1 MAAKGTIGGK
11 IVLEGEKAYR
21 EALKNI
27 KTDQKELR
35 SEMEL
40 CKSEFKE
47 SQNSIEALTKKHEIL
62 SKQLETQRR
71 KVEVYENA
79 LETSK
84 QKQEQAA
91 RKVSELQTALGK
103 AEKEMEQM
111 AESSE
116 DNSQAMEGQAKVIEE
131 LKNKLAMAEEGYGK
145 AEQKT
150 KAYQTAI
157 NYASAELKDI
167 EIDLERTARYMKE
180 ADNSTGKCAT
190 SIDEYGKEVKDAADQ
205 TSVFGDVL
213 KANLASEAI
222 IAGVKKLAE
231 GVKEIAEGAV
241 EVGTE
246 FEASM
251 SNVAATMGMT
261 AEEINAGSKEY
272 EKLAAAAKECGK
284 TTKYSAS
291 ESADALNYLAL
302 AGYDVEKSVA
312 TLPKV
317 LDLAAAG
324 GLDLAYASDL
334 VTDSMAA
341 MNMGVDKLDGY
352 IDQMAKTSQKSNT
365 SIAQL
370 GEATLVCAG
379 TVTLTE
385 QKLETMNAELG
396 ILANNG
402 IKGAEGGTHLRNIL
416 LALSAP
422 TEKAEIALKK
432 LNVEAADSEGNM
444 RDLNAIMTDLN
455 RALEGMSSTEKTQ
468 IINRI
473 FNKTDIAAVN
483 ALLKGTGEEFDNLQ
497 KELQNCSGA
506 AADMAETMNNNLKGK
521 VTILKSSLEALG
533 ISTHEIFDGDM
544 KKVVDGA
551 TDAVGKLQQSIEK
564 GNLGVSLNKMSKALG
579 EFCEGAIDAG
589 EDALPVL
596 IDGLTWIL
604 DNADIVIAGITGIV
618 AANVTMGTV
627 IPAIEAAIKAAMAA
641 WKAYQ
646 AANEGATVS
655 QWLLNAAMS
664 ANPAGIL
671 VTAVAALTAAVSA
684 YILLNKDNIVQIDE
698 TTRKT
703 KELVEESKRLNE
715 SYAGSIAEK
724 QNSRR
729 EMENERIVVGKLVNE
744 LKDLQAKTSLTATE
758 QARQRGIIEELNA
771 KFPGLNLAIEEQTG
785 LLNMSTEALEKNV
798 EAMMAMDRANAA
810 REDMAKLAQ
819 EQYEAEKQLVELE
832 EQLAD
837 QKKQVAAAQE
847 NYNSVMERA
856 NELYGEQ
863 TDLYGT
869 LGMAEQEALRVAKE
883 GQSELEEQI
892 TATKDSISSFAEQY
906 YTCIDYIS
914 EDETLA
920 KAAADTGLLGEA
932 ARQATSDLSEMA
944 LVTSESFQEMYDSV
958 SELVT
963 GQMNLFSKFK
973 GEAELSTTELLSNME
988 SQVVGL
994 TQWAENME
1002 KLADRGINQGL
1013 LKQLAEMG
1021 PEGAGYVAAFVSM
1034 TDEELQK
1041 ANELFEKS
1049 LTIPDET
1056 AGKIAEAFEEAGMN
1070 AAEGFRGG
1078 IADGAEE
1085 AVEAAGEM
1093 GKGAIDAAM
1102 ETLDE
1107 NSPSKEF
1114 EKIGGFID
1122 EGMIAGIKGG
1132 QKDVLDTIQML
1143 CTQVL
1148 QTGQTLVTVSDWTT
1162 IGRRIPEGMA
1172 AGIRAG
1178 KSGVV
1183 NAIAEMCA
1191 AAVAEAKRSLDIHSP
1206 SKKFQYM
1213 GEMSGEGYIVGWKS
1227 SMANIGSVME
1237 DTFRDVDRVV
1247 RESRAMEGYQDDNM
1261 ALTAGNKYEIN
1272 QEINIYSLA
1281 DDPIE
1286 EAKKFREAQTEAAK
1300 EW

>member
-1 MAAKGTIGGK
+1 MVEKGTIGGK

-27 KTDQKELR
+27 KQDQKELR
-35 SEMEL
+35 SEMQL
-40 CKSEFKE
+40 CQSEFKE

-62 SKQLETQRR
+62 SKQMETQSR
-71 KVEVYENA
+71 KVEVYRKA
-79 LETSK
+79 LESSE
-84 QKQEQAA
+84 QKQELAA
-91 RKVSELQTALGK
+91 QKVSELQEALGK

-116 DNSQAMEGQAKVIEE
+116 DSSQAMEGQAKVVEE
-131 LKNKLAMAEEGYGK
+131 LKSKLAMAQEGYSK

-167 EIDLERTARYMKE
+167 EGELDQTARYMKE
-180 ADNSTGKCAT
+180 AENSTGKCAT

-222 IAGVKKLAE
+222 IAGVKRLAE

-241 EVGTE
+241 EAGTE

-272 EKLAAAAKECGK
+272 EKLAESAKQCGK
-284 TTKYSAS
+284 TTKFSAS
-291 ESADALNYLAL
+291 ESAEALNYMAL
-302 AGYDVEKSVA
+302 AGLDVEKSVKA
-312 TLPKV
+312 LPKV

-352 IDQMAKTSQKSNT
+352 IDQMTKTSQKSNT

-402 IKGAEGGTHLRNIL
+402 LKGAEGGTHLRNIL

-422 TEKAEIALKK
+422 TEKAEGALHK
-432 LNVEAADSEGNM
+432 LRVEVADSEGNM

-455 RALEGMSSTEKTQ
+455 GALAGMSSTEKTQ
-468 IINRI
+468 FINKI

-483 ALLKGTGEEFDNLQ
+483 ALLKGTGEEFNNLE
-497 KELQNCSGA
+497 KELKDCSGA

-521 VTILKSSLEALG
+521 ITILKSSLEALG
-533 ISTHEIFDGDM
+533 ISAYEIFDDDM
-544 KKVVDGA
+544 KTAVDGA
-551 TDAVGKLQQSIEK
+551 TDAVGRLQQSIEK
-564 GNLGVSLNKMSKALG
+564 GDLGVSLNKMSKALG
-579 EFCEGAIDAG
+579 EFLEGAVDVG

-596 IDGLTWIL
+596 IDGFTWIL
-604 DNADIVIAGITGIV
+604 DNSDIIIAGIAGIT
-618 AANVTMGTV
+618 AANLEMKVV
-627 IPAIEAAIKAAMAA
+627 APAIEVATAA
-641 WKAYQ
+641 WTTYKT
-646 AANEGATVS
+646 ANEGATVS
-655 QWLLNAAMS
+655 QWLLNTAMN
-664 ANPAGIL
+664 ANPAGML
-671 VTAVAALTAAVSA
+671 LTAVTALTAAVAA
-684 YILLNKDNIVQIDE
+684 YILINKDNIIKIDE
-698 TTRKT
+698 TTQKT

-715 SYAGSIAEK
+715 SYADAVSEK
-724 QNSRR
+724 QNSRQ
-729 EMENERIVVGKLVNE
+729 EMENERVAVGKLVNE
-744 LKDLQAKTSLTATE
+744 LKELQAKTELTSSE
-758 QARQRGIIEELNA
+758 QARQKMIVEELNGT
-771 KFPGLNLAIEEQTG
+771 FPGLNLAIDEQTG

-810 REDMAKLAQ
+810 REDMAEIAQ
-819 EQYEAEKQLVELE
+819 EQYEAEKQLADLE
-832 EQLAD
+832 DQL
-837 QKKQVAAAQE
+837 KKQKDEVAAAQE

-869 LGMAEQEALRVAKE
+869 MGMAEQEALRVAKE

-892 TATKDSISSFAEQY
+892 KATEDSISSFTEQY
-906 YTCIDYIS
+906 YTCIDCIS
-914 EDETLA
+914 DDESMA
-920 KAAADTGLLGEA
+920 KAAADTGMLGEA
-932 ARQATSDLSEMA
+932 ARAATSDLTDMT
-944 LVTSESFQEMYDSV
+944 LVTSEAFQEMYDSV
-958 SELVT
+958 SEAVT
-963 GQMNLFSKFK
+963 DQMNLFSAFK
-973 GEAELSTTELLSNME
+973 GEAELSTQELLSNME

-994 TQWAENME
+994 TQWADNME
-1002 KLADRGINQGL
+1002 QLADRGINQGL
-1013 LKQLAEMG
+1013 LKHLADMG

-1041 ANELFEKS
+1041 ANELFEQS

-1056 AGKIAEAFEEAGMN
+1056 AGKIAEAFEEAGTN
-1070 AAEGFRGG
+1070 AAEGFQGG
-1078 IADGAEE
+1078 IADGAEAAAE
-1085 AVEAAGEM
+1085 TAGEM
-1093 GKGAIDAAM
+1093 AQGTIDAAM
-1102 ETLDE
+1102 DALDE
-1107 NSPSKEF
+1107 HSPSKEF
-1114 EKIGGFID
+1114 EKIGGYID
-1122 EGMIAGIKGG
+1122 EGLIAGIKGG
-1132 QKDVLDTIQML
+1132 QKDVTDVMDIL
-1143 CTQVL
+1143 CTVML
-1148 QTGQTLVTVSDWTT
+1148 QTGREKVTVTDWTE
-1162 IGRRIPEGMA
+1162 IGKRIPEGLA
-1172 AGIRAG
+1172 TGIR
-1178 KSGVV
+1178 SGQSSVA
-1183 NAIAEMCA
+1183 NAIRDMCTSAVA
-1191 AAVAEAKRSLDIHSP
+1191 AAKRELDVNSP
-1206 SKKFQYM
+1206 SKKFEYM

-1227 SMANIGSVME
+1227 SMADAAAAVEASIQDVERVAMRSGDAAGSASE
-1237 DTFRDVDRVV
+1237 AG
-1247 RESRAMEGYQDDNM
+1247 SRYN
-1261 ALTAGNKYEIN
+1261 IN
-1272 QEINIYSLA
+1272 QEINIYA
-1281 DDPIE
+1281 PMNDPIE
-1286 EAKKFREAQTEAAK
+1286 AEKNFRDAQREAAK

>member
-11 IVLEGEKAYR
+11 IVLEGEKDYR

-27 KTDQKELR
+27 KQDQKELR
-35 SEMEL
+35 SEMQL
-40 CKSEFKE
+40 CQSEFKE

-62 SKQLETQRR
+62 SKQLETQSR
-71 KVEVYENA
+71 KVEVYRKA
-79 LETSK
+79 LESSE
-84 QKQEQAA
+84 QKQELAA
-91 RKVSELQTALGK
+91 QKVSELQEALGK

-116 DNSQAMEGQAKVIEE
+116 DSSQAMEGQAKVVEE
-131 LKNKLAMAEEGYGK
+131 LKSKLAMAQEGYSK

-167 EIDLERTARYMKE
+167 EGELDQTARYMKE
-180 ADNSTGKCAT
+180 AENSTGKCAT
-190 SIDEYGKEVKDAADQ
+190 SIDGYGKEVKDAADQ

-222 IAGVKKLAE
+222 IAGVKRLAG

-272 EKLAAAAKECGK
+272 EKLAASAKQCGQ
-284 TTKYSAS
+284 TTKFSAS

-402 IKGAEGGTHLRNIL
+402 LKGAEGGTHLRNIL

-422 TEKAEIALKK
+422 TEKAEIALHK
-432 LNVEAADSEGNM
+432 LGVEVSDSEGNM

-455 RALEGMSSTEKTQ
+455 GALDGMSSTEKTQ
-468 IINRI
+468 FINKI

-483 ALLKGTGEEFDNLQ
+483 ALLKGTGEEFNNLE
-497 KELQNCSGA
+497 KELKDCSGA

-521 VTILKSSLEALG
+521 ITILKSSLEALG
-533 ISTHEIFDGDM
+533 ISAYEIFDDDM
-544 KKVVDGA
+544 KTAVDGA
-551 TDAVGKLQQSIEK
+551 TDAVGRLQQSIEK
-564 GNLGVSLNKMSKALG
+564 GDLGVSLNKMSKALG
-579 EFCEGAIDAG
+579 EFLEGAVDVG

-596 IDGLTWIL
+596 IDGFTWIL
-604 DNADIVIAGITGIV
+604 DNSDIIIAGIAGITAANMEMKV
-618 AANVTMGTV
+618 AA
-627 IPAIEAAIKAAMAA
+627 PAIELVTKAWTAF
-641 WKAYQ
+641 KEK
-646 AANEGATVS
+646 NEGATVS
-655 QWLLNAAMS
+655 QWLLNAAMN
-664 ANPAGIL
+664 ANPAGML
-671 VTAVAALTAAVSA
+671 LTAVTALTAAVAA
-684 YILLNKDNIVQIDE
+684 YILINKDNIIQIDE
-698 TTRKT
+698 TTQKT

-715 SYAGSIAEK
+715 SYADAVSEK
-724 QNSRR
+724 QNSRQ
-729 EMENERIVVGKLVNE
+729 EIENERVAVGKLVNE
-744 LKDLQAKTSLTATE
+744 LKELQAKTELTSSE
-758 QARQRGIIEELNA
+758 QARQKMIIEQLNGT
-771 KFPGLNLAIEEQTG
+771 FPGLNLAIDEQTG

-810 REDMAKLAQ
+810 REDMAEIAQ
-819 EQYEAEKQLVELE
+819 EQYEAEKQLAELE

-837 QKKQVAAAQE
+837 QKREVAAAQE
-847 NYNSVMERA
+847 EYNSKLEH
-856 NELYGEQ
+856 YGEI
-863 TDLYGT
+863 YGT
-869 LGMAEQEALRVAKE
+869 YSEMCELMTSSEQEALRVAKE

-892 TATKDSISSFAEQY
+892 RATEDSISSFAEQY

-914 EDETLA
+914 EDETMA
-920 KAAADTGLLGEA
+920 QAAADTGMLGEA
-932 ARQATSDLSEMA
+932 ARAATSDLTDMT
-944 LVTSESFQEMYDSV
+944 LVTSEAFQEMYDSV
-958 SELVT
+958 SEAVT
-963 GQMNLFSKFK
+963 DQMNLFSAFK
-973 GEAELSTTELLSNME
+973 GEAELSTQELLSNME

-994 TQWAENME
+994 TQWADNME
-1002 KLADRGINQGL
+1002 QLADRGINQGL
-1013 LKQLAEMG
+1013 LKHLADMG

-1041 ANELFEKS
+1041 ANELFEQS

-1056 AGKIAEAFEEAGMN
+1056 AGKIAEAFEEAGTN
-1070 AAEGFRGG
+1070 AAEGFQGG
-1078 IADGAEE
+1078 IADGTE
-1085 AVEAAGEM
+1085 AVAEAAGEM
-1093 GKGAIDAAM
+1093 GQAAIDS
-1102 ETLDE
+1102 TKDSIDSH
-1107 NSPSKEF
+1107 SPSKEF
-1114 EKIGGFID
+1114 EKIGGYID
-1122 EGMIAGIKGG
+1122 EGLIAGIKGG
-1132 QKDVLDTIQML
+1132 QKDVTDVMDIL
-1143 CTQVL
+1143 CTVML
-1148 QTGQTLVTVSDWTT
+1148 QTGREKVTVTDWTE
-1162 IGRRIPEGMA
+1162 IGKRIPEGLA
-1172 AGIRAG
+1172 TGIR
-1178 KSGVV
+1178 SGQSSVV
-1183 NAIAEMCA
+1183 NAIRDMCTSAVA
-1191 AAVAEAKRSLDIHSP
+1191 AAKRELDVNSP
-1206 SKKFQYM
+1206 SKKFEYM

-1227 SMANIGSVME
+1227 SMADAAAAVEASIQDVERVAMRSGDAAGSASE
-1237 DTFRDVDRVV
+1237 TG
-1247 RESRAMEGYQDDNM
+1247 SRYN
-1261 ALTAGNKYEIN
+1261 IN
-1272 QEINIYSLA
+1272 QEINIYA
-1281 DDPIE
+1281 PMDDPIE
-1286 EAKKFREAQTEAAK
+1286 AEKSFRDAQREVAK

>member
-35 SEMEL
+35 SEMQL

-91 RKVSELQTALGK
+91 QKVSELQTALGK

-131 LKNKLAMAEEGYGK
+131 LKNKLALAEEGYSK

-167 EIDLERTARYMKE
+167 EGDLERTARYMKE
-180 ADNSTGKCAT
+180 AENSTGKCAT

-251 SNVAATMGMT
+251 YNVAATMGMT

-272 EKLAAAAKECGK
+272 EELAAAAKECGK

-291 ESADALNYLAL
+291 ESADAMNYLAL

-324 GLDLAYASDL
+324 ELDLAYASDL

-341 MNMGVDKLDGY
+341 MNMGVDKLDGC

-432 LNVEAADSEGNM
+432 LRVEVADSEGNM
-444 RDLNAIMTDLN
+444 RDLNDIMTDLN

-521 VTILKSSLEALG
+521 VTILKSSMEALG
-533 ISTHEIFDGDM
+533 ISAHEIFDDDM
-544 KKVVDGA
+544 KKAVDGA
-551 TDAVGKLQQSIEK
+551 TDAVGRLQQSIEK
-564 GNLGVSLNKMSKALG
+564 GDLGVSLNKMSKALG
-579 EFCEGAIDAG
+579 EFCEKALDTG
-589 EDALPVL
+589 EEILPKM
-596 IDGLTWIL
+596 IDGFTWII
-604 DNADIVIAGITGIV
+604 DNADLLIAGITGLV
-618 AANVTMGTV
+618 VV
-627 IPAIEAAIKAAMAA
+627 
-641 WKAYQ
+641 
-646 AANEGATVS
+646 NEGAAAA
-655 QWLLNAAMS
+655 QWLLNAAMD
-664 ANPAGIL
+664 ANPAVIL
-671 VTAVAALTAAVSA
+671 AKTIAVLTAALAA
-684 YILLNKDNIVQIDE
+684 YLIINKDNLIQIDE
-698 TTRKT
+698 TTQKT

-724 QNSRR
+724 RNSRQ
-729 EMENERIVVGKLVNE
+729 EMENEGIVVGKLINE
-744 LKDLQAKTSLTATE
+744 LKDLQAKTSLTAAE
-758 QARQRGIIEELNA
+758 QARQKGIIEQLNA

-837 QKKQVAAAQE
+837 QKKEVAAAQE
-847 NYNSVMERA
+847 SYNSVMERA

-869 LGMAEQEALRVAKE
+869 LGVAEQEALRVAKE

-892 TATKDSISSFAEQY
+892 MATKDSISSFAEQY

-914 EDETLA
+914 EDETMA

-932 ARQATSDLSEMA
+932 AKQATSDLSEMA

-963 GQMNLFSKFK
+963 DQMNLFSKFK
-973 GEAELSTTELLSNME
+973 GEAELSTQELLSNME

-1041 ANELFEKS
+1041 ANDLFEKS
-1049 LTIPDET
+1049 LAIPDET

-1078 IADGAEE
+1078 IADGAE
-1085 AVEAAGEM
+1085 AAAEAAGDM
-1093 GKGAIDAAM
+1093 GQGAIDAAM

-1114 EKIGGFID
+1114 EQIGGFID
-1122 EGMIAGIKGG
+1122 DGMIAGVKGG

-1247 RESRAMEGYQDDNM
+1247 RDKGTVEGNIM
-1261 ALTAGNKYEIN
+1261 AAGTKYDIN
-1272 QEINIYSLA
+1272 QEINIYSRT

-1286 EAKKFREAQTEAAK
+1286 SAKRFRDAQMEAAR